1 MNKILIFIFSLV
13 ISFSIFSAEVDQYT
27 KREEPLADSLI
38 ELNSRANDHLSI
50 AIDRANLTGA
60 CSTGMSSQLKL
71 YTELKKEFAN
81 HSKGQLT
88 IDLLVDKSI
97 SIHKIALSESVY
109 GAWKIRNGF
118 LLGRKKAATSPLAI
132 FPLINM
138 NGYHIG
144 IDKLEHM
151 FGMGFIYFER
161 HHLKGRKLKG
171 VLKHGILR
179 EKTVLGGLVLATG
192 VFAYADLA
200 ANFNGMRFWNHML
213 QLEDDVLGKSY
224 NRGPYIKCD
233 KGSWKAHNKIDF
245 SHYIDDSMDESLNC
259 SKFANRN
266 GVKKF
271 TRAMKK
277 LNSEYTCPMSKEK
290 LEAMKDK
297 YDIQISKK
305 TSISDWIINMNGNE
319 ELSLFNEF

>member
-1 MNKILIFIFSLV
+1 MIKAIYLLLSILV
-13 ISFSIFSAEVDQYT
+13 SFSAISAEVDQYT
-27 KREEPLADSLI
+27 KRDEPLTDSLI
-38 ELNSRANDHLSI
+38 ELNSRANDHLEI
-50 AIDRANLTGA
+50 AVNRANLKGE
-60 CSTGMSSQLKL
+60 CSTTLSSQMNL

-81 HSKGQLT
+81 HSKGQMT
-88 IDLLVDKSI
+88 IDLLTDKSL
-97 SIHKIALSESVY
+97 SIHRIALSDSVY

-118 LLGRKKAATSPLAI
+118 LLGRKKAATSPLALS
-132 FPLINM
+132 PLINM

-151 FGMGFIYFER
+151 FGMGFIYFKR
-161 HHLKGRKLKG
+161 HHLKNRKLKG

-213 QLEDDVLGKSY
+213 QLEDDVLGNQY

-233 KGSWKAHNKIDF
+233 RGTWKSHKKIDF
-245 SHYIDDSMDESLNC
+245 AHYIDDSMDESLNC
-259 SKFANRN
+259 SKFANKN

-277 LNSEYTCPMSKEK
+277 LNSEYTCPMSREK
-290 LEAMKDK
+290 LNVMKKK
-297 YDIQISKK
+297 YDVQISKK
-305 TSISDWIINMNGNE
+305 STISDWILNMEGNG
-319 ELSLFNEF
+319 ELSLLNEF